1 MKVEINDFVARPIS
15 EVFRAIVD
23 KNQLVGYFASSAS
36 NDLKSGIDVEWEF
49 ADYGV
54 SCIIQSIQV
63 QENESIAFE
72 WEVENKMRKVNITL
86 SKVEDQKTK
95 INIKE
100 EFYSLE
106 EVRTMMGQTQGWTDF
121 SCSLKAYLYTGI
133 NLRNGLKSRLKI

>member
-23 KNQLVGYFASSAS
+23 KNQLVGYFASSTS
-36 NDLKSGIDVEWEF
+36 NDLTSGIDVEWEF

-63 QENESIAFE
+63 QENESITFE

-95 INIKE
+95 INITE
-100 EFYSLE
+100 EF
-106 EVRTMMGQTQGWTDF
+106 
-121 SCSLKAYLYTGI
+121 
-133 NLRNGLKSRLKI
+133 